1 MQATEFI
8 DLIRRRHATQLVT
21 LARLT
26 QIDPNRLA
34 TATALAAMSQT
45 QHEADEHAFRAYAYA
60 NWSMDAPLLDLATQ
74 TVDWD
79 RHPCLVARGRR
90 QLRLPNIIPIPT
102 DDPRIIL
109 FPTTTNRKRTA

>member
-8 DLIRRRHATQLVT
+8 DLIRRRHATTLVT

-26 QIDPNRLA
+26 NIDPNRLA
-34 TATALAAMSQT
+34 TATALAAAST
-45 QHEADEHAFRAYAYA
+45 AQHEADEHAFRAYAYA
-60 NWSMDAPLLDLATQ
+60 NWSLDAPLVDLAAQ

-79 RHPCLVARGRR
+79 KHPCLVARGRR
-90 QLRLPNIIPIPT
+90 QIRLPHAPAIPT

-109 FPTTTNRKRTA
+109 FPTTRKRTA